1 MPSFL
6 PSDAAFEGFR
16 FTRERPGAVAAWAG
30 ATLAFNL
37 LSGLLGA
44 LIGGQALVEFQA
56 LAQAQPIDLGAVTA
70 LLPRLLPAFLIT
82 QAINLAGSA
91 VVYPSAIRCFMGI
104 DRQATFRV
112 GEDEWRIMLLLIV
125 YALIAFAVSAVTGLA
140 FGLVE
145 NIVAAF
151 NAEVANFIQFVS
163 RIAAVAAPMAV
174 LVRLLLAPVI
184 AVDRKRISLKESW
197 VSTRGHFMPLAR
209 SLAISTSLYIIVA
222 FVGLLMVMF
231 LAQALSLGTGGLV
244 GGPAS
249 LAGADKSSIANFIT
263 PAVIFSELVTA
274 AAVALALPVA
284 CGPLVRAYLAYDE
297 PDAPAERRA
306 QASPGGGLA
315 G

>member
-1 MPSFL
+1 MPRFS
-6 PSDAAFEGFR
+6 PADAAFEGVR

-30 ATLAFNL
+30 VTLAFNL

-44 LIGGQALVEFQA
+44 LIGGQALMEFQA
-56 LAQAQPIDLGAVTA
+56 RAQAQPIDLAAVTA
-70 LLPRLLPAFLIT
+70 LIPRLLPALLIT
-82 QAINLAGSA
+82 QAINLGGSA
-91 VVYPSAIRCFMGI
+91 VVYPSAVRSFMGI
-104 DRQATFRV
+104 DRQVTFRV
-112 GEDEWRIMLLLIV
+112 GEDERRILLLLV
-125 YALIAFAVSAVTGLA
+125 CYGLIMFAVSVVTGLA

-151 NAEVANFIQFVS
+151 SAEVANFIHFVS
-163 RIAAVAAPMAV
+163 RIAAVAAPLAV

-197 VSTRGHFMPLAR
+197 ISTKGHFIPLAG
-209 SLAISTSLYIIVA
+209 SLILSIFLYFVVA

-231 LAQALSLGTGGLV
+231 LAKALSIGTGGLV

-249 LAGADKSSIANFIT
+249 LTGADKSSIANFIT

-284 CGPLVRAYLAYDE
+284 CGPLVRAYLAYDT
-297 PDAPAERRA
+297 PDAQARRA